1 MKKTVETLKI
11 NNNIIEHMAK
21 QINEA
26 SNVLKYSF
34 YLPQVVR
41 NITKE
46 KDFSFIVDKDKNI
59 DLMEDINNAI
69 YENLNSFIGNTKY
82 DIFGYRGKYEKY
94 DFSCLVYCDDFW
106 RHVFKQHAILSTYDK
121 LRRIIGQSVH
131 LSNYNFYKYSNYTNN
146 SKDTNIAGNVLNDCH
161 HGLDYLLG
169 LDNNDSCKPNFD
181 IFDIKIQ
188 SEISS
193 TSLSDYSANFTR
205 QINSLNKKLDSINL
219 LNQIKQSSNVASLDL
234 LEFYQFSV
242 SHKKK
247 EPDNSFE
254 MLDILNI
261 HKKKTIN
268 CNDYCQYITSVGKMF
283 NILKTNKAGH
293 KLSLSDR
300 VYLAY
305 KIEKLLAPVTIDCL
319 YQNILN
325 IEEENILKNNYNDMI
340 NFSLMLPNVF
350 TRQYILQIA
359 VDTIGKHFDGNFT
372 DKYFFTDITK
382 NLESEMDA
390 LQNKNF
396 ISNQQKF
403 SLLVNRY
410 KKFIDYMALIVFP
423 VYENYFFCTLWN
435 SISKFCDNSTST
447 FISLYK
453 KLSMYFNN
461 TQNVEK
467 IFNTEKIIMN
477 YGINHNNIIKTH
489 FVNYKS
495 PCDKYKVCS
504 KCIEKYKD
512 NVKLYCQCI
521 KSLKETIKNNN
532 IPDFINL
539 DYISGNYF
547 SQKSEQKKREPKFRK
562 YARVDIIKD
571 IIDN

>member
-1 MKKTVETLKI
+1 MKKTAETLKI
-11 NNNIIEHMAK
+11 DNNIIEHMAK

-26 SNVLKYSF
+26 SNILKYSF
-34 YLPQVVR
+34 YLPQIER
-41 NITKE
+41 DIPKE
-46 KDFSFIVDKDKNI
+46 KDFSYIVKKEKDKNT
-59 DLMEDINNAI
+59 DLMEDINNTI
-69 YENLNSFIGNTKY
+69 YKNLGSFIGNTKY
-82 DIFGYRGKYEKY
+82 DIFGYRSKYKKS
-94 DFSCLVYCDDFW
+94 DLSCLVDCDKFW

-131 LSNYNFYKYSNYTNN
+131 LSDYNFYKYSNYTN
-146 SKDTNIAGNVLNDCH
+146 SPENVLSGCH

-169 LDNNDSCKPNFD
+169 LDNNNDSCKQNFN
-181 IFDIKIQ
+181 IFDIKRQ
-188 SEISS
+188 SEIPS
-193 TSLSDYSANFTR
+193 TVISDYSANFTR
-205 QINSLNKKLDSINL
+205 QIKSLNKKLDSINL

-242 SHKKK
+242 SYKKK
-247 EPDNSFE
+247 KPDNSFE

-325 IEEENILKNNYNDMI
+325 IEEENILKNNYNDII

-390 LQNKNF
+390 FQNKNF

-403 SLLVNRY
+403 SLIINRY

-423 VYENYFFCTLWN
+423 VYENYFFCTVWN
-435 SISKFCDNSTST
+435 SISEFCDNNTST
-447 FISLYK
+447 FISFYK
-453 KLSMYFNN
+453 KLSIYLNN
-461 TQNVEK
+461 TENVER
-467 IFNTEKIIMN
+467 IFNTEKIIVD
-477 YGINHNNIIKTH
+477 YGINRDDIIKTD
-489 FVNYKS
+489 FINNKDDYKKCT
-495 PCDKYKVCS
+495 PCCNNE
-504 KCIEKYKD
+504 EKIC
-512 NVKLYCQCI
+512 NLKLYNECI
-521 KSLKETIKNNN
+521 KLLKINVENNN
-532 IPDFINL
+532 ISDFINF

-547 SQKSEQKKREPKFRK
+547 IQKPKQENREPKFRE
-562 YARVDIIKD
+562 YARANIIKN
-571 IIDN
+571 IIDI

>member
-1 MKKTVETLKI
+1 MEKTAETLKI

-26 SNVLKYSF
+26 SNILKYSF
-34 YLPQVVR
+34 YLPQIER
-41 NITKE
+41 DIPKE
-46 KDFSFIVDKDKNI
+46 KDFSYIVKKDEDKNI

-69 YENLNSFIGNTKY
+69 YENLYSFIGNTKY
-82 DIFGYRGKYEKY
+82 DIFGYRGKYERY
-94 DFSCLVYCDDFW
+94 DLSCLVNCDKFW
-106 RHVFKQHAILSTYDK
+106 RYVFKQHAILSTYDK

-131 LSNYNFYKYSNYTNN
+131 LSDYNFYKYSNYTN
-146 SKDTNIAGNVLNDCH
+146 SPENVLSDCH

-169 LDNNDSCKPNFD
+169 LDNNNDGCKQNFD
-181 IFDIKIQ
+181 IFDIKRQ
-188 SEISS
+188 SEIPS
-193 TSLSDYSANFTR
+193 TVISDYSANFTR
-205 QINSLNKKLDSINL
+205 QIKSLNKKLDSINL

-242 SHKKK
+242 SYKKK
-247 EPDNSFE
+247 KPDNSFE

-340 NFSLMLPNVF
+340 NSSLLLPNVF

-382 NLESEMDA
+382 NLESKMDA
-390 LQNKNF
+390 FQNKNF

-403 SLLVNRY
+403 FLIMNRY

-435 SISKFCDNSTST
+435 SISKFCDNNAST

-453 KLSMYFNN
+453 KLSMYINN
-461 TQNVEK
+461 TENIEK
-467 IFNTEKIIMN
+467 IFNTENIIVN
-477 YGINHNNIIKTH
+477 YDINPDNIIKTD
-489 FVNYKS
+489 FINNKDNYK
-495 PCDKYKVCS
+495 
-504 KCIEKYKD
+504 KCILCCNNKEKMC
-512 NVKLYCQCI
+512 NLKLYNECI
-521 KSLKETIKNNN
+521 KSLKVNTLNNN
-532 IPDFINL
+532 ISDFINL
-539 DYISGNYF
+539 DYIFGNYF
-547 SQKSEQKKREPKFRK
+547 TQKIKQKKHEPKFRE
-562 YARVDIIKD
+562 YARADIIKY
-571 IIDN
+571 IIDF

>member
-46 KDFSFIVDKDKNI
+46 KDFSFIADKDKNI
-59 DLMEDINNAI
+59 DLMEDINNTI
-69 YENLNSFIGNTKY
+69 YENLDSFIGNTKY

-94 DFSCLVYCDDFW
+94 DFSCLVAYDDFW

-121 LRRIIGQSVH
+121 LRRIIGRSVH
-131 LSNYNFYKYSNYTNN
+131 LSDYNFYKYSNYTN
-146 SKDTNIAGNVLNDCH
+146 SPENVLSDCH

-169 LDNNDSCKPNFD
+169 LDNNNDGCKQNFD
-181 IFDIKIQ
+181 IFDIKRQTKIP
-188 SEISS
+188 SDIISN
-193 TSLSDYSANFTR
+193 YSANLTR
-205 QINSLNKKLDSINL
+205 QIKSLNKKLDSINL

-305 KIEKLLAPVTIDCL
+305 KIEKLLAPITLDCL
-319 YQNILN
+319 YQNISN
-325 IEEENILKNNYNDMI
+325 IEEENPLKNNYNDMI
-340 NFSLMLPNVF
+340 NSSLLLPNVF

-359 VDTIGKHFDGNFT
+359 IDTIGKHFDGNFA
-372 DKYFFTDITK
+372 DKYFFTDITE
-382 NLESEMDA
+382 NFESMMYAFE
-390 LQNKNF
+390 NKSF

-423 VYENYFFCTLWN
+423 VYENYFFVRCG
-435 SISKFCDNSTST
+435 
-447 FISLYK
+447 
-453 KLSMYFNN
+453 
-461 TQNVEK
+461 TQYQNFV
-467 IFNTEKIIMN
+467 TII
-477 YGINHNNIIKTH
+477 HLH
-489 FVNYKS
+489 LLVF
-495 PCDKYKVCS
+495 
-504 KCIEKYKD
+504 
-512 NVKLYCQCI
+512 I
-521 KSLKETIKNNN
+521 KS
-532 IPDFINL
+532 
-539 DYISGNYF
+539 
-547 SQKSEQKKREPKFRK
+547 
-562 YARVDIIKD
+562 
-571 IIDN
+571 